1 MNMAFRPSRVYKQKR
16 QKRLN
21 LNLPE
26 FLQTHEVMHIENQI
40 ALQLL
45 LLIRHREQLKL
56 KLI

>member
-1 MNMAFRPSRVYKQKR
+1 MAFRPSRVYKQKR